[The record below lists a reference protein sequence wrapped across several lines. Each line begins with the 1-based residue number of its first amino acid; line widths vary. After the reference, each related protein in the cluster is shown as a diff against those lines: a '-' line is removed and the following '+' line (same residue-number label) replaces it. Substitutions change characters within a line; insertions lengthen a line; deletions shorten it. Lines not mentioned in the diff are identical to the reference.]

1 MASVR
6 VALGNDDIGWC
17 LASVS
22 DLIGTVAN
30 QGLAVRWRRRVRNEE
45 DVLSALV
52 LPKIESDASSRNYGR
67 FIIGPLESGYGIT
80 LGNALRRVLL
90 RSLPGAAVTSIR
102 VNDVH
107 HEFSDI
113 AGVREDTTQLILQI
127 KQLRLKMYSEEAAR
141 LRLDVRG
148 EGTVVAGDI
157 QAPPEVELINPD
169 LYLFT
174 ADAPDAQVEIEMT
187 VETGRGYSP
196 AEERERLPIGELPV
210 DAIFSPVRKVNY
222 SVERARVGQMTN
234 YDRLLMEIWTDGTI
248 RPNEALSQ
256 AAQILV
262 THLRLVAGVSDEIV
276 SVEPA
281 EVEEE
286 EGIPREIYETP
297 IEQLD
302 LSVRVFNS
310 LKRTGITSVGEV
322 LEMLERGE
330 EAMLT
335 IRNFG
340 EKSLTELKG
349 RLHDKGFLPHDDLDA
364 DDIGEEDL
372 VEVV

>member
-1 MASVR
+1 
-6 VALGNDDIGWC
+6 
-17 LASVS
+17 
-22 DLIGTVAN
+22 
-30 QGLAVRWRRRVRNEE
+30 
-45 DVLSALV
+45 LSALV

-107 HEFSDI
+107 HEFSVI
-113 AGVREDTTQLILQI
+113 PGVKEDTTHLILQI
-127 KQLRLKMYSEEAAR
+127 KQLRLKMYSEEPAR
-141 LRLDVRG
+141 LRLDVRS
-148 EGTVVAGDI
+148 EGTVVAGDV
-157 QAPPEVELINPD
+157 QAPPEVEIVNPD

-174 ADAPDAQVEIEMT
+174 IDSADAGVEIEMT
-187 VETGRGYSP
+187 VESGRGYSP
-196 AEERERLPIGELPV
+196 AEERGRLSIGELPV
-210 DAIFSPVRKVNY
+210 DAIFSPVRRVNY
-222 SVERARVGQMTN
+222 AVEQARVGQMTN
-234 YDRLLMEIWTDGTI
+234 YDRLILEVWTDGTI

-262 THLRLVAGVSDEIV
+262 THLRLVAGVSEEVAPLETEEI
-276 SVEPA
+276 
-281 EVEEE
+281 EEE

-310 LKRTGITSVGEV
+310 LKRTGITSVGEI

-330 EAMLT
+330 DAMLT

-340 EKSLTELKG
+340 EKSLVELK
-349 RLHDKGFLPHDDLDA
+349 DKLREKNFLPHDDQDT
-364 DDIGEEDL
+364 DEFEEGAPE
-372 VEVV
+372 EVA